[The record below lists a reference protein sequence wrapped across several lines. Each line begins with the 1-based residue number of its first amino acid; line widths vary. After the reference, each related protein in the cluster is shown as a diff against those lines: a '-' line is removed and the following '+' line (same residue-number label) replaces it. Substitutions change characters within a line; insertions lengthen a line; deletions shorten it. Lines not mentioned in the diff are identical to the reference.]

1 MAEICRAAVITRF
14 NEPLEIRQVQIPE
27 LEPGGMLARVEAA
40 TLCGTDVHRWH
51 GSLGI
56 ERSIPF
62 IPGHETCGI
71 VVELNGPRT
80 DLLGRPLQE
89 GDRVLWA
96 YPSCGHCYYCT
107 VARQTTLCSQ
117 KISWG
122 HQKIDDY
129 PYLLGGLAEYQ
140 YAPPAS
146 AVISVPDEV
155 SSDLAASAACALRTV
170 MSGFERLGA
179 IASHEI
185 VVIQG
190 AGPLGLYATAVARDH
205 GANRVLVIGA
215 PSTRLDVAQE
225 LGADAVLDLEQV
237 PDPKDRIA
245 WVRDQSGGRGGDVVI
260 QVASGDSVGEGLM
273 MVRPGGRYVSI
284 GQGGKNSVPLEA
296 LGRAVSY
303 VNIQQAEPRHWLQ
316 AVNFLATRRSLPF
329 DRIITGSFGLEDA
342 SEAFRLMANYTIV
355 KPVIYPQQLPSP
367 SLAETGRGE
376 AKGA

>member
-1 MAEICRAAVITRF
+1 MAETCRAAVITRF
-14 NEPLEIRQVQIPE
+14 NEPLEIRQVQIPT
-27 LEPGGMLARVEAA
+27 LEKGGMLARVEAA

-62 IPGHETCGI
+62 IPGHETCGT
-71 VVELNGPRT
+71 VVEINGERT
-80 DLLGRPLQE
+80 DLLGRPLKA

-96 YPSCGHCYYCT
+96 YPSCGRCYYCS

-122 HQKIDDY
+122 HQKIDEF
-129 PYLLGGLAEYQ
+129 PHLLGGLAEYQ

-155 SSDLAASAACALRTV
+155 SSSLAASAACALRTV

-179 IASHEI
+179 IASHET

-205 GANRVLVIGA
+205 GADRVIVVGA
-215 PSTRLDVAQE
+215 PATRLEVAE
-225 LGADAVLDLEQV
+225 EFGADAVLDLEQV
-237 PDPKDRIA
+237 ADPKDRIA
-245 WVRDQSGGRGGDVVI
+245 WVRDQTGGRGGDVVI
-260 QVASGDSVGEGLM
+260 QVASGEAVGEGLQ

-284 GQGGKNSVPLEA
+284 GGGGHNAVPLEA
-296 LGRAVSY
+296 LGRAISY

-316 AVNFLATRRSLPF
+316 AVRFLASRRAIPF
-329 DRIITGSFGLEDA
+329 ERIITGSYSLEGA
-342 SEAFRLMANYTIV
+342 SEAFRLMAEFKIV
-355 KPVIYPQQLPSP
+355 KPVIYPH
-367 SLAETGRGE
+367 GE
-376 AKGA
+376 

>member
-1 MAEICRAAVITRF
+1 MPDTCRAAVITAF
-14 NEPLEIRQVQIPE
+14 NEPLEVRAVEIPE
-27 LEPGGMLARVEAA
+27 LEPGGMLTHVEAA

-56 ERSIPF
+56 AGSLPF

-71 VVELNGPRT
+71 VAEIRGSRT
-80 DLLGRPLQE
+80 DLLGRPLRQ

-107 VARQTTLCSQ
+107 VARQHTLCSQ
-117 KISWG
+117 KQSWG
-122 HQKIDDY
+122 HQKIDEY

-155 SSDLAASAACALRTV
+155 NAPLAASAACALRTV

-179 IASHEI
+179 IASHET

-205 GANRVLVIGA
+205 GANRIVVVGA
-215 PSTRLDVAQE
+215 PAARLKVAKK
-225 LGADAVLDLEQV
+225 LGADAVLDLEKV
-237 PDPKDRIA
+237 TKPDDRIA
-245 WVRDQSGGRGGDVVI
+245 WVRDQTGGRGGDVVI
-260 QVASGDSVGEGLM
+260 QVASGEAVAEGLQ

-284 GQGGKNSVPLEA
+284 GGGGKNPVPLES
-296 LGRAVSY
+296 LGRAISY

-316 AVNFLATRRSLPF
+316 AVEFLASRRSLPF
-329 DRIITGSFGLEDA
+329 DEIITGSYDLDGA
-342 SEAFRLMANYTIV
+342 SEAFRLMAEFKIV
-355 KPVIYPQQLPSP
+355 KPVIRPW
-367 SLAETGRGE
+367 GG
-376 AKGA
+376 